1 MHACMHDGEHLALV
15 GIENPNS
22 EERRCYQLTYRTT
35 RMTRLVCARAGI
47 RIQIADEPASARI
60 GARAVA
66 KARLTRS
73 TQVPLGNEDFML

>member
-1 MHACMHDGEHLALV
+1 
-15 GIENPNS
+15 
-22 EERRCYQLTYRTT
+22 
-35 RMTRLVCARAGI
+35 VCARAGI